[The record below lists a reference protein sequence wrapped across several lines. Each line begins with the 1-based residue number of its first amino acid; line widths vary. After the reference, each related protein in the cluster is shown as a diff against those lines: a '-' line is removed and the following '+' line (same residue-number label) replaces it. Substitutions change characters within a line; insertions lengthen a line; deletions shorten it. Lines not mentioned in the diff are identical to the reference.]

1 MGGPMTELESL
12 QWCTFQND
20 ASTAVPAYGIMR
32 ITGIVITEGK
42 TFLTVDQPNASTTAY
57 AVNGP
62 AEVAANGYGQC
73 VLLGPCVFQYDTG
86 TPAFNDFY
94 SAKSG
99 QWTASKTGNLIRCL
113 GIIDATNKFA
123 LGVIGAGSG
132 DSIIGK
138 LDGDLNYNSTA
149 TVSVWTGAINS
160 ESDSGE
166 NITSVG
172 CRWISS
178 GKKLA
183 SGSWVKCDK
192 INGNWYVTVG
202 PCEVAQ

>member
-1 MGGPMTELESL
+1 MTELGSL
-12 QWCTFQND
+12 QWHHYRND
-20 ASTAVPAYGIMR
+20 ANTTVSAYGIIR
-32 ITGIVITEGK
+32 LTGINSTEGL
-42 TFLTVDQPNASTTAY
+42 TFLTAAQPDSNTTAY

-62 AEVAANGYGQC
+62 VEIPANEYGQC

-113 GIIDATNKFA
+113 GIIDVTNKFA

-149 TVSVWTGAINS
+149 TVSIWTGAVNS
-160 ESDSGE
+160 ESDSGD

-172 CRWISS
+172 CRWLTSS
-178 GKKLA
+178 KKLA

-192 INGNWYVTVG
+192 INGVWYVTVG
-202 PCEVAQ
+202 PCET